1 MKQLFSILKFVL
13 PYYNLIIFNTIFN
26 CLAVLFSLFSI
37 SLVIPIL
44 SILFGTLEAPE
55 NISAELSLN
64 NLKDFFYAHIHK
76 LVENKGLL
84 SALAF
89 ICTLVGIGAILK
101 NTTRYL
107 ALYCL
112 TPIRNNVIRDIR
124 KTLYSKLLALPLKAI
139 NKLKKG
145 DIIARM
151 TSDLTEIEWSIMGV
165 LEFFIKDPIHIIIF
179 LTSLIYIS
187 PELTLISFIFLPI
200 TGFIIT
206 KISQSLKKQSLF
218 SQHKIGELMAIIEE
232 SISNVKIIKALN
244 IYGFVSNTFNN
255 ENESLKNINN
265 RVLWRKDLASPMS
278 EMLSTLVMVIIIWIG
293 GKLVLTSKLTPDY
306 FIGFL
311 VIFSQILPP
320 TKSLTTAFYSLQKGM
335 GAVDRVLIILNSKN
349 QNTNQLK
356 CVDIFHQDIV
366 FNNVSFKYSN
376 HVNLKDINL
385 KIQKGH
391 KIAIVGE
398 SGSGKS
404 TLAELLLKLYTPT
417 HGSIH
422 VDNNNIKN
430 IDVQSLFTVVTQ
442 EVMLFNNSIKNNL
455 AMGKVNASFDE
466 ITNATKK
473 AYIHNVINNLENRYD
488 TLLGSKGNN
497 LSGGERQRI
506 AIARALLRNSPILI
520 FDEPTS
526 SLDVESHNYIQKT
539 FSKLNNKQTLIHITH
554 KLQAIKEYDQI
565 IVMKNGEIV
574 EEGKHDFLIKNH
586 GVYKKLYEIDTLK
599 SHEKT

>member
-1 MKQLFSILKFVL
+1 MKQLFRILKFVL

-26 CLAVLFSLFSI
+26 CLSVLFSLFSI

-55 NISAELSLN
+55 NTTTELSLN
-64 NLKDFFYAHIHK
+64 NLKDFFYTHIHK
-76 LVENKGLL
+76 LVEHKGLL

-124 KTLYSKLLALPLKAI
+124 KTLYSKLLAFPLKAI
-139 NKLKKG
+139 NKLKTG

-165 LEFFIKDPIHIIIF
+165 LEFFIKDPIHIVIF

-218 SQHKIGELMAIIEE
+218 SQHKIGDLMAIIEE
-232 SISNVKIIKALN
+232 SVSNVKIIKALN
-244 IYGFVSNTFNN
+244 IYGVVSNRFNN

-293 GKLVLTSKLTPDY
+293 GKLVLTSELTPDS

-349 QNTNQLK
+349 PNTNQLK
-356 CVDIFHQDIV
+356 CIDVFHQDIV

-376 HVNLKDINL
+376 HIN
-385 KIQKGH
+385 
-391 KIAIVGE
+391 
-398 SGSGKS
+398 
-404 TLAELLLKLYTPT
+404 
-417 HGSIH
+417 
-422 VDNNNIKN
+422 
-430 IDVQSLFTVVTQ
+430 
-442 EVMLFNNSIKNNL
+442 
-455 AMGKVNASFDE
+455 
-466 ITNATKK
+466 
-473 AYIHNVINNLENRYD
+473 
-488 TLLGSKGNN
+488 
-497 LSGGERQRI
+497 
-506 AIARALLRNSPILI
+506 
-520 FDEPTS
+520 
-526 SLDVESHNYIQKT
+526 
-539 FSKLNNKQTLIHITH
+539 
-554 KLQAIKEYDQI
+554 
-565 IVMKNGEIV
+565 
-574 EEGKHDFLIKNH
+574 
-586 GVYKKLYEIDTLK
+586 
-599 SHEKT
+599 